1 LNRIQTRRLW
11 RFSELAEDAFNRNV
25 ERVPQRWLPDEAFDT
40 WDSLPVLTA
49 QFEQGDTVVFD
60 AYGWWSNP
68 DESLRRD
75 SVGVGFFV
83 FDAGMRPLVE
93 RRLSTAAREFGFP
106 LTFRVPLAPSTY
118 RYSIE
123 TMAQPGRVVRRAR
136 GLVEIAPRDTTALR
150 TSDLMIGRGTRNIP
164 TIIGHRDQIRIAPLY
179 DLELEPG
186 DSLVLYWETY
196 GLATDTTGA
205 ADYAVTVSVED
216 SAKTGLAGLVGR
228 LGAALGLGSR
238 GGIAIQ
244 WDVQAPAANGVRRD
258 VVVLDPP
265 DWQPGLYVLR
275 VTVTEPKTGAEAFA
289 ERVLRVPEPDGGG

>member
-1 LNRIQTRRLW
+1 
-11 RFSELAEDAFNRNV
+11 
-25 ERVPQRWLPDEAFDT
+25 
-40 WDSLPVLTA
+40 
-49 QFEQGDTVVFD
+49 
-60 AYGWWSNP
+60 
-68 DESLRRD
+68 
-75 SVGVGFFV
+75 
-83 FDAGMRPLVE
+83 
-93 RRLSTAAREFGFP
+93 
-106 LTFRVPLAPSTY
+106 
-118 RYSIE
+118 
-123 TMAQPGRVVRRAR
+123 
-136 GLVEIAPRDTTALR
+136 
-150 TSDLMIGRGTRNIP
+150 
-164 TIIGHRDQIRIAPLY
+164 
-179 DLELEPG
+179 
-186 DSLVLYWETY
+186 VLYWETY